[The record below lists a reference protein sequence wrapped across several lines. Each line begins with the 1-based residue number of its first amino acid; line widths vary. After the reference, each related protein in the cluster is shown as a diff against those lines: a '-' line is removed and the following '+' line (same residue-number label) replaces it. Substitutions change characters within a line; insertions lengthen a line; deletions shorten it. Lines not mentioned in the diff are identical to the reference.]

1 MKKKL
6 AFTLIEILIAI
17 SVFAIGILA
26 VLRVLTGNLST
37 LDTANIKLQATV
49 LAKEWIEL
57 LYNVRD
63 SNLEKNLSWNCVMN
77 SGVYTWSE
85 DKLNDFYWNSEDP
98 EKILCLWKFWVG
110 KILKLSFDEKYYLY
124 QDLLDDKVESFEDL
138 FQKTQLCLFT
148 WENMSWYA
156 YCSDA
161 SQWEKQI
168 FARYISFSP
177 VYYGDSFSVDSVS
190 NKGIGNSS
198 ISASIQ
204 SNVSKLS
211 TDKIL
216 KVEVHVLYDKLG
228 KTWDIVF
235 ESFIWNY

>member
-1 MKKKL
+1 MKKNL

-63 SNLEKNLSWNCVMN
+63 SNLEKNLSWNCVMTGEVYRWTSDILN
-77 SGVYTWSE
+77 NYLSDSG
-85 DKLNDFYWNSEDP
+85 NP
-98 EKILCLWKFWVG
+98 ENRICDWKFWIG
-110 KILKLSFDEKYYLY
+110 KILKLSFDEDNYLY
-124 QDLLDDKVESFEDL
+124 QKLENKEESFDDL
-138 FQKTQLCLFT
+138 FEKNRLCLFSWDDMYWYSYCDAGKW
-148 WENMSWYA
+148 WE
-156 YCSDA
+156 
-161 SQWEKQI
+161 ETI
-168 FARYISFSP
+168 FARYLSFSP
-177 VYYGDSFSVDSVS
+177 VVYVDDKTLVVKSDF
-190 NKGIGNSS
+190 
-198 ISASIQ
+198 AQ
-204 SNVSKLS
+204 SDTYPNTLPE
-211 TDKIL
+211 DKTL
-216 KVEVHVLYDKLG
+216 KVESHVLYNKLG

>member
-63 SNLEKNLSWNCVMN
+63 SNLEKNLSWDCVMKN
-77 SGVYTWSE
+77 DVYGWTF
-85 DKLNDFYWNSEDP
+85 DKLNNYLWDLDNPEDR
-98 EKILCLWKFWVG
+98 ICDWKFWTD
-110 KILKLSFDEKYYLY
+110 KILKLSFDKNNYLY
-124 QDLLDDKVESFEDL
+124 QKLEDKQESFNAL
-138 FQKTQLCLFT
+138 FEKSKLCLFSWDNVYRYSYCDVEKW
-148 WENMSWYA
+148 WE
-156 YCSDA
+156 
-161 SQWEKQI
+161 ETI
-168 FARYISFSP
+168 FARYLSFSP
-177 VYYGDSFSVDSVS
+177 VVYVDDKTLVVK
-190 NKGIGNSS
+190 NDF
-198 ISASIQ
+198 AQ
-204 SNVSKLS
+204 SDTYANTLPE
-211 TDKIL
+211 DKIL
-216 KVEVHVLYDKLG
+216 KVESHVLYNKLG